1 MISPPLPSQYEYREP
16 RAKQRWTRSQGVSSP
31 VKYRNIVDLRL
42 RFRCVFSASLKSGD
56 VVIRRYMSAR
66 SDAGRI
72 MRGHHA
78 PGAGGLGPSQIP
90 QPHTAHIFQPPHH
103 LRMCIVPTCRC
114 PRCTSDS
121 EIAAAPPASAR
132 PHMHWEPSRP
142 PNTLPT
148 PCLIRL
154 TIPHTPHISDRPM
167 RESTALRGLKACACN
182 EARNRGALLPCQL
195 S

>member
-1 MISPPLPSQYEYREP
+1 MP
-16 RAKQRWTRSQGVSSP
+16 SP

-56 VVIRRYMSAR
+56 VVIRRVCVWKLILMIHVPRRAKRDQTRRTADAHHAGASFMRAR
-66 SDAGRI
+66 SRRAWALPDPAAPYCTHLPTSTPPAYAYRSGMPMHIGFRNRGRPSRI
-72 MRGHHA
+72 RY
-78 PGAGGLGPSQIP
+78 PLDPTCIGGLLD
-90 QPHTAHIFQPPHH
+90 H
-103 LRMCIVPTCRC
+103 
-114 PRCTSDS
+114 
-121 EIAAAPPASAR
+121 
-132 PHMHWEPSRP
+132 
-142 PNTLPT
+142 PT

-154 TIPHTPHISDRPM
+154 NIPHTPHISDRPM